1 MPDYTIGR
9 RPDVKMKIRDL
20 VKTTFFSMIMLEADA
35 LQWVRPQLAKELK
48 MNKDAFLIDAQG
60 YLDRFLQLPSVFK
73 IKI

>member
-35 LQWVRPQLAKELK
+35 LLRPQLAKKLK

-60 YLDRFLQLPSVFK
+60 YLDSFLQLPSVFK